1 MPKGLELLG
10 CHSILS
16 TLLKPLNDIKLIQND
31 EVSQS
36 SESFSLSLLRV
47 QLLKRWLSQE
57 YYILF
62 IDHLNDLDALSSVDL
77 TLLSFRSNV
86 YYVDENRVLSYY
98 VLST

>member
-86 YYVDENRVLSYY
+86 YYVDENRVHSYY